1 MPTQK
6 TLPNSLQKISAI
18 FVLVFKTNIR
28 FKKDVKAIAP
38 LLNSSSAII
47 KWNVDRSD
55 VDHILRIESFDN
67 NINTISNIINGAGYF
82 CEELAD

>member
-6 TLPNSLQKISAI
+6 TLSKSLQKISSV

-28 FKKDVKAIAP
+28 FKKDVKTVAP
-38 LLNSSSAII
+38 FLDASHFII

-55 VDHILRIESFDN
+55 VDHILRIESFSDD
-67 NINTISNIINGAGYF
+67 INEIIGLITKAGYF

>member
-1 MPTQK
+1 MPQRI
-6 TLPNSLQKISAI
+6 LSNSLQKISAI

-28 FKKDVKAIAP
+28 FKKDVKVIGP
-38 LLNSSSAII
+38 LLNASSSII

-67 NINTISNIINGAGYF
+67 NVNSVISIINSAGYS

>member
-6 TLPNSLQKISAI
+6 TLSKSLQKISAV

-28 FKKDVKAIAP
+28 FKKDVKTVAP
-38 LLNSSSAII
+38 LLDASHFII

-55 VDHILRIESFDN
+55 VDHILRIESFNN
-67 NINTISNIINGAGYF
+67 NINYVIKLINNAGYN
-82 CEELAD
+82 CEELND